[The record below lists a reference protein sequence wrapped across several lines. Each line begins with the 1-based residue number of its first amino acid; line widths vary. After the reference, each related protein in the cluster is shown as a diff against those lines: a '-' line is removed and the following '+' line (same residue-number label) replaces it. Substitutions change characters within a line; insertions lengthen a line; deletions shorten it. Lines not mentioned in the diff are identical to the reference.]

1 LAINHR
7 DTEMGKQP
15 VCLYDTGLGQVGKN
29 FMIGNKSQ
37 GYRNGK
43 AASVSMTQALVRL
56 ARTLRHNDLV

>member
-1 LAINHR
+1 
-7 DTEMGKQP
+7 MGKQP